1 MLPISEVYCKA
12 FLRAFSSYTWANT
25 STSRV
30 QTLPVMELRYQ
41 LIVEGVISKS
51 VVPYIRM
58 LFNIGQCIF
67 LFAYMYVFANLQIVH
82 TSIFIPRPPRSIMG
96 YGYYVSNIIYVCLQ
110 KHHIFKILMKHS
122 IPETTFDIPHENMVL
137 FIQEPNDNTEFYLK
151 RGQKKGLRAFHVI
164 WFWTDSLNQV
174 MFY

>member
-58 LFNIGQCIF
+58 LFNIGQFIF
-67 LFAYMYVFANLQIVH
+67 LFAYYMYVFANLQIVH

-96 YGYYVSNIIYVCLQ
+96 YGYWICQLYYLQISLQQLYLYLSFFTFSTKYVCRNIIY
-110 KHHIFKILMKHS
+110 
-122 IPETTFDIPHENMVL
+122 
-137 FIQEPNDNTEFYLK
+137 LK
-151 RGQKKGLRAFHVI
+151 
-164 WFWTDSLNQV
+164 S
-174 MFY
+174 